1 MRSSHH
7 VRFGEKTIDVAM
19 NDFIAT
25 GKIKLTISSLS
36 QELHTRIS
44 GRGDVESIEI
54 SEQVKDKIRIVIK
67 LQKRSRSRQSDGLD
81 YQKVC

>member
-1 MRSSHH
+1 
-7 VRFGEKTIDVAM
+7 M

-36 QELHTRIS
+36 EELHARIS

-54 SEQVKDKIRIVIK
+54 SSKER
-67 LQKRSRSRQSDGLD
+67 
-81 YQKVC
+81 